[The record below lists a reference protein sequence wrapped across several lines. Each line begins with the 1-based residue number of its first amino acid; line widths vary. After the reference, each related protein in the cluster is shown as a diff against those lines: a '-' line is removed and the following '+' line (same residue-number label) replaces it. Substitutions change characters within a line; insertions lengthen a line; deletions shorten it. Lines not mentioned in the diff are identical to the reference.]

1 MQKIVWPLFNVGNLG
16 LGLCRCPG
24 MPVFLSDFQVGN
36 QVETQISNPWIQRNF
51 TKVTLAKV
59 VKFKFRLFNFEMPK
73 ILNETFQ
80 MATVL
85 SKPSSTLTVQN
96 VISLLKNLN
105 VTKVQI
111 LKFRNSKLES
121 ERGSKN
127 QLNR

>member
-1 MQKIVWPLFNVGNLG
+1 MLAIWGSDSVGALQFQCFSPTFKLAIKLRLKFLILG
-16 LGLCRCPG
+16 
-24 MPVFLSDFQVGN
+24 FK
-36 QVETQISNPWIQRNF
+36 E
-51 TKVTLAKV
+51 TLAKV

-105 VTKVQI
+105 LTKVQI